1 MFAIN
6 NLKLLVYILSLC
18 FKLLFFFLRT
28 ADWPTTTFPEMDCY
42 LPVIRLVN
50 FAYVAAAT
58 VVAL

>member
-6 NLKLLVYILSLC
+6 NLKLYFISL
-18 FKLLFFFLRT
+18 LQVTFFFFFT

>member
-6 NLKLLVYILSLC
+6 NLKLYFHLSASSN
-18 FKLLFFFLRT
+18 FFFFLRT